1 MRVLPELADLPANS
15 GDGRVQGYQPEMG
28 VERAIASGSA
38 SIAWTYNEPTIW
50 HEYPLEMGALARQKG
65 LGTVYVTNGYITE
78 EGLRDLAGMLN
89 AFRVDIKSFS
99 DAFYRKVCGGRLQP
113 VLDATLL
120 AKELGMHIER
130 LHLSSRARTT
140 LWRRW
145 RGSSGGCLRTSDPTR
160 RCTSPGSTLNTGCW
174 MSGPTPVRTLEK
186 IYERAK
192 ELGINYPYLGNVGG
206 HPYESTYCPSC
217 GNLIIERAGY
227 AIRIRGLEGHSCT
240 RCGGA

>member
-1 MRVLPELADLPANS
+1 
-15 GDGRVQGYQPEMG
+15 
-28 VERAIASGSA
+28 
-38 SIAWTYNEPTIW
+38 
-50 HEYPLEMGALARQKG
+50 MGALARQKG

-99 DAFYRKVCGGRLQP
+99 DAFYRKVCGGSLQP
-113 VLDATLL
+113 VLDAALL
-120 AKELGMHIER
+120 AKELGMHIE
-130 LHLSSRARTT
+130 TVT
-140 LWRRW
+140 LVIPGQNDSMEEMEGLIRW
-145 RGSSGGCLRTSDPTR
+145 VVENLGPDTPMHFTR
-160 RCTSPGSTLNTGCW
+160 FHPEYRMLDVW
-174 MSGPTPVRTLEK
+174 PTPVRTLEK
-186 IYERAK
+186 VYERAK

-240 RCGGA
+240 RCGGHIEYVSEIR